1 MASIME
7 MVGKRSSREADFIG
21 SKVTIFKLSVAEV
34 KRIQAIASEQEKL
47 PEEDQDE
54 LAVVSTVIS
63 SSVEGGSEL
72 KREDFEAW
80 PMDEIR
86 KLSTAIM
93 KFSGFDTSAAEG
105 KPD

>member
-1 MASIME
+1 MASILD
-7 MVGKRSSREADFIG
+7 MVGKRSSRDADFIG
-21 SKVTIFKLSVAEV
+21 SKVTIYKLSVAEV
-34 KRIQAIASEQEKL
+34 KRIQKIALEQDQL
-47 PEEDQDE
+47 PEDERDE
-54 LAVVSTVIS
+54 LAVVSVVIS
-63 SSVEGGSEL
+63 SSVEGGADL